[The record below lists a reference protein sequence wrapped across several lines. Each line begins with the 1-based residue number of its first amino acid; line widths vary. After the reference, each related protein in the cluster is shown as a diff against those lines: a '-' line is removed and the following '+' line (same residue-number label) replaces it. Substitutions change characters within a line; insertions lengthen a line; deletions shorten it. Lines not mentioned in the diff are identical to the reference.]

1 MVSFTLTVFTSRW
14 KRSVN
19 QPWRRGY
26 ALIRACAVFW
36 SYTVCVLCLFQV
48 EAPVLPTEFT
58 LPVVVPTFNFGLTP
72 ATSSNS
78 TSSAVKTVPSPA
90 KSPGNSTNSNSDS
103 FTFASPIAKAAPEQ
117 ANGSSASSPKVN
129 NSQVH
134 FDIGRNNNVMG

>member
-1 MVSFTLTVFTSRW
+1 M
-14 KRSVN
+14 
-19 QPWRRGY
+19 
-26 ALIRACAVFW
+26 C
-36 SYTVCVLCLFQV
+36 CVFQV
-48 EAPVLPTEFT
+48 EAPVLPTKFT

-78 TSSAVKTVPSPA
+78 TSSTVKTVPSLA